1 CIWSESSSMQR
12 NAGAKER
19 IAVVMGG
26 DSAERE
32 ISIRSGSE
40 VVRALNALGY
50 DAQSLDYDERFLDA
64 LRTHKP
70 DIVFI
75 ALHGPGGEDGHVQAL
90 LEYLS
95 IPYTGSGLEAAA
107 LSMDKHLTKKLLA
120 AEGLP
125 TPVWDLFDLTGGTLP
140 LLPGS
145 LDLPLVIKPRF
156 EGSSAGVAIVHTHEE
171 WTNAMLDA
179 SKSYA
184 QILAEEYLA
193 GREFTCAVLG
203 EEALPIIEIV
213 ANRDG
218 FYSYDAK
225 YEPGG
230 STHVVP
236 AQIDEDL
243 GARLQMLAL
252 SAHRLLGLRDYSRS
266 DFIVTPDGRP
276 YLLEINSLPG
286 LTPVSLVPD
295 ACAAVGISF
304 EALIDRLV
312 GYARARADLR
322 DAVA

>member
-1 CIWSESSSMQR
+1 
-12 NAGAKER
+12 
-19 IAVVMGG
+19 MGG
-26 DSAERE
+26 NSVERE
-32 ISIRSGSE
+32 ISIKSGSE
-40 VVRALNALGY
+40 VLRALQALGY
-50 DAQSLDYDERFLDA
+50 ETRSLDYDDRFVDA
-64 LRTHKP
+64 LRQIKP
-70 DIVFI
+70 DVVFI

-90 LEYLS
+90 LEYLE
-95 IPYTGSGLEAAA
+95 IPYTGSALEAAA

-145 LDLPLVIKPRF
+145 LDLPLVVKPRF
-156 EGSSAGVAIVHTHEE
+156 EGSSAGIAIVRTHEE
-171 WTNAMLDA
+171 WTAAMLEA
-179 SKSYA
+179 SKSYS
-184 QILAEEYLA
+184 QVLAEEYVE
-193 GREFTCAVLG
+193 GREFTCGVLG

-230 STHVVP
+230 STHIVP
-236 AQIDEDL
+236 APIDEGL
-243 GARLQMLAL
+243 SARLQMLGL

-266 DFIVTPDGRP
+266 DFIVTRDNRP

-295 ACAAVGISF
+295 ACAAIGIGF
-304 EALIDRLV
+304 EALIERLV
-312 GYARARADLR
+312 GYARARAELR

>member
-1 CIWSESSSMQR
+1 MQR
-12 NAGAKER
+12 NVTV
-19 IAVVMGG
+19 AVVMGG
-26 DSAERE
+26 SSAERE
-32 ISIRSGSE
+32 ISLRTGSE
-40 VVRALNALGY
+40 VMRALLALGY
-50 DAQSLDYDERFLDA
+50 DARSLDYDEQFVDA
-64 LRTHKP
+64 LRELKP
-70 DIVFI
+70 DAVFI

-145 LDLPLVIKPRF
+145 LDLPLVVKPRF
-156 EGSSAGVAIVHTHEE
+156 EGSSAGIAIVHTHEE
-171 WTNAMLDA
+171 WTSAMLEA

-184 QILAEEYLA
+184 QILAEEYLQ

-230 STHVVP
+230 STHIVP
-236 AQIDEDL
+236 AQIDEGL
-243 GARLQMLAL
+243 AARLQMLGL

-266 DFIVTPDGRP
+266 DFIVTRDNRP
-276 YLLEINSLPG
+276 YLLEVNSLPG

-295 ACAAVGISF
+295 ACAAVGIGF

-312 GYARARADLR
+312 GYALARAELR

>member
-1 CIWSESSSMQR
+1 MKTSAAAR
-12 NAGAKER
+12 AKVV
-19 IAVVMGG
+19 VVMGG
-26 DSAERE
+26 DSAERD
-32 ISIRSGSE
+32 ISIQSGSE
-40 VVRALNALGY
+40 VLRALQSLGY
-50 DAQSLDYDERFLDA
+50 DARSIDYDDRFVDA
-64 LRTHKP
+64 MRQLKP
-70 DIVFI
+70 NVVFI

-125 TPVWDLFDLTGGTLP
+125 TPAWDLFDLGGGTLP

-156 EGSSAGVAIVHTHEE
+156 EGSAVGVAIVRTHEE
-171 WTNAMLDA
+171 WTSAMLDA
-179 SKSYA
+179 SKTYA
-184 QILAEEYLA
+184 QILAEEYIE

-218 FYSYDAK
+218 FYSYNAK

-230 STHVVP
+230 STHIVP
-236 AQIDEDL
+236 AKIDEDL
-243 GARLQMLAL
+243 AARMQMLAL
-252 SAHRLLGLRDYSRS
+252 SAHRLLGLRDYSRT
-266 DFIVTPDGRP
+266 DFIVSRERRP

-295 ACAAVGISF
+295 ACASVGISF
-304 EALIDRLV
+304 EALIERLI
-312 GYARARADLR
+312 GYALARADLR

>member
-1 CIWSESSSMQR
+1 MQPNPATR
-12 NAGAKER
+12 ER
-19 IAVVMGG
+19 VAVVMGG
-26 DSAERE
+26 NSAERE
-32 ISIRSGSE
+32 ISIRSGLE
-40 VVRALNALGY
+40 VVRALHSLGY
-50 DAQSLDYDERFLDA
+50 DAQSLDYDDRFVDA
-64 LRTHKP
+64 VRQLKP
-70 DIVFI
+70 DLVFI

-90 LEYLS
+90 LEHFS

-145 LDLPLVIKPRF
+145 LNLPLVIKPRF
-156 EGSSAGVAIVHTHEE
+156 EGSSAGVTIVHTHEE
-171 WTNAMLDA
+171 WTSAMLDA

-184 QILAEEYLA
+184 QILAEEYVE

-203 EEALPIIEIV
+203 EEALPIVEIV
-213 ANRDG
+213 ANRNG

-230 STHVVP
+230 STHIVP
-236 AQIDEDL
+236 ASIDEDL
-243 GARLQMLAL
+243 AARLQMLAL

-266 DFIVTPDGRP
+266 DFMVTPDQRP

-304 EALIDRLV
+304 EALIERLV
-312 GYARARADLR
+312 GYARSRADLR

>member
-1 CIWSESSSMQR
+1 MQR
-12 NAGAKER
+12 NAGSR
-19 IAVVMGG
+19 GIVAVVMGG
-26 DSAERE
+26 NSLERE
-32 ISIRSGSE
+32 ISIKSGSE
-40 VVRALNALGY
+40 VLRALQSLGY
-50 DAQSLDYDERFLDA
+50 DARSLDYDERFLEA
-64 LRTHKP
+64 LGQIKP

-90 LEYLS
+90 LEYLG

-156 EGSSAGVAIVHTHEE
+156 EGSSAGIAIVHTHEE
-171 WTNAMLDA
+171 WTSAMLEA

-184 QILAEEYLA
+184 SVLAEEYVE
-193 GREFTCAVLG
+193 GREFTCGVLG
-203 EEALPIIEIV
+203 EEALPIVEIV
-213 ANRDG
+213 SNRDG

-230 STHVVP
+230 STHLVP
-236 AQIDEDL
+236 APIDESL
-243 GARLQMLAL
+243 TARLQMLGL

-266 DFIVTPDGRP
+266 DFIVTRDNRP
-276 YLLEINSLPG
+276 YLLEINALPG

-295 ACAAVGISF
+295 ACAAIGIGF
-304 EALIDRLV
+304 EALIERLV
-312 GYARARADLR
+312 GYARARAELR

>member
-1 CIWSESSSMQR
+1 MQR
-12 NAGAKER
+12 NTGPKER

-40 VVRALNALGY
+40 VVRALNSLGY
-50 DAQSLDYDERFLDA
+50 DAQAVDYDERFLDA
-64 LRTHKP
+64 LRALKP
-70 DIVFI
+70 DIVFV

-156 EGSSAGVAIVHTHEE
+156 EGSSAGVTIVHTHEE

-184 QILAEEYLA
+184 QILAEEYLR

-203 EEALPIIEIV
+203 EEALPVIEIV

-218 FYSYDAK
+218 FYSYGAK

-230 STHVVP
+230 STHIVP
-236 AQIDEDL
+236 APIDEDL
-243 GARLQMLAL
+243 AARLQMLAL

-266 DFIVTPDGRP
+266 DFIVTQDGRP
-276 YLLEINSLPG
+276 HLLEINSLPG

-295 ACAAVGISF
+295 ACAAIGISF

-312 GYARARADLR
+312 GYARARADVR